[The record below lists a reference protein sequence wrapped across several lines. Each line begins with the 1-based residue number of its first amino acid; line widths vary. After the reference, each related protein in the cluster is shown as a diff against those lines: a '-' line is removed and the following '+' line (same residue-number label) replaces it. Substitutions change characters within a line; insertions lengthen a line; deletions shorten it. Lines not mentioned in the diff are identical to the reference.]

1 MGDLRRR
8 LRQYT
13 VGLLRAA
20 RTKRG
25 KDILTFGVFLAI
37 AAILWI
43 VLSLNEEDQV
53 DLRMPLRIEHLPDS
67 LTIVSVPPDYV
78 NVSMRARR
86 SDLLKSRLGKEPALR
101 VDWRT
106 YHGRRSIMLTS
117 AELKTLARNAVGGAS
132 VLAVAPD
139 SLNLLYTTGL
149 GKRLHVALDYQVT
162 PGPQVA
168 MMGKPRISPDSVLV
182 YGIGNAASGMTAVA
196 TEPIRIAG
204 LSKTTTMRVRL
215 MNTPRTR
222 PVPDSVDVTFT
233 VEPLIVKTRRVVIE
247 PVNVPSGVKL
257 ITFPAQVDVTY
268 MLPAS
273 VYKHSSP
280 QFRVV
285 ADYKHIDHTAATHN
299 MRLRLV
305 DVDERLQNV
314 YLSADSAEYI
324 IEHR

>member
-1 MGDLRRR
+1 MNRKLNLRIAR
-8 LRQYT
+8 
-13 VGLLRAA
+13 VAHAA

-37 AAILWI
+37 SAVLWV
-43 VLSLNEEDQV
+43 VLSLNEDDQV

-67 LTIVSVPPDYV
+67 VTIVSTPPEFV
-78 NVSMRARR
+78 TVSLRARR
-86 SDLLKSRLGKEPALR
+86 TELLKSRLGKDPSLK

-106 YHGRRSIMLTS
+106 YHGRRSIELSS
-117 AELKTLARNAVGGAS
+117 AELKTLARGAVGGAT
-132 VLAVAPD
+132 VLAVTPD
-139 SLNLLYTTGL
+139 SLNLLYTADKGR
-149 GKRLHVALDYQVT
+149 RLPVVLDYKVT

-168 MMGKPRISPDSVLV
+168 MLGRPVFRPDSVMV
-182 YGIGNAASGMTAVA
+182 YAVGNAASGLTAVS
-196 TEPIRIAG
+196 TEPIRISG

-215 MNTPRTR
+215 AAVAHTR
-222 PVPDSVDVTFT
+222 NMPDSVDVTFT
-233 VEPLIVKTRRVVIE
+233 VEPLIMKTRRVVIE
-247 PVNVPSGVKL
+247 PTNVPAGVKL

-285 ADYKHIDHTAATHN
+285 ADYRRIDLSAPTRN

-324 IEHR
+324 IERR